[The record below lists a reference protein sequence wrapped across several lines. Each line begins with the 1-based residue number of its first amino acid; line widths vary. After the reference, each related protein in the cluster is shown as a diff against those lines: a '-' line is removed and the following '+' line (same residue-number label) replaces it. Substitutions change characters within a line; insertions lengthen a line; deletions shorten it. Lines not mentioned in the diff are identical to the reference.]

1 MSARKYLRIVVE
13 DNTINNGGKR
23 IMVEIMMSDFDI
35 QAVRLDAVRCM
46 LLFCSNFRCEY
57 TCISL
62 TGLFKFIVSTV
73 NGIMI
78 SKCPTMD
85 CNGIMDLKFCIKNKI
100 ILNVDLLL
108 PVFHYVLVSRNCP
121 ALMGFDI
128 YN

>member
-1 MSARKYLRIVVE
+1 VHVV
-13 DNTINNGGKR
+13 I
-23 IMVEIMMSDFDI
+23 
-35 QAVRLDAVRCM
+35 L
-46 LLFCSNFRCEY
+46 SNFNSEY

-62 TGLFKFIVSTV
+62 TALFKFIVSIV
-73 NGIMI
+73 NRIMI

-85 CNGIMDLKFCIKNKI
+85 CNGIMDLKLCIKNKI
-100 ILNVDLLL
+100 ILNVDLLF